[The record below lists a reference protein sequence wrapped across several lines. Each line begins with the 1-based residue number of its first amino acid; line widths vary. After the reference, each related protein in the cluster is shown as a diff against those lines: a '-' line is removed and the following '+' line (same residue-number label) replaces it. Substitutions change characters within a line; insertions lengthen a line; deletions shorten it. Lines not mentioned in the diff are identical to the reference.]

1 MTKSR
6 RATTLSRLLLA
17 AATGACLTTACG
29 VLPGSSGDS
38 GGTLTVMTFAPMG
51 TKATNM
57 PGMPG
62 MAKAYERW
70 INANGGIK
78 GRKLRVLT
86 CNEKNTATG
95 AADCAREAITKK
107 AVAVVGSY
115 SQHGRAFMA
124 PLEAEGIPFI
134 GGYGV
139 SAEEFQST
147 LSYPVNGGQPA
158 LLAGAGHQLGKACA
172 QVSLVRPDTL
182 AGDTMPVLLNAGLKA
197 NNSPEASDI
206 RAAEDA
212 ADLMPQAREALAGA
226 GPGGSGGSGGSSGA
240 GGTGTKDT
248 GAGTATPAAKGDG
261 TSKATASPG
270 PSGSAAASSSPS
282 APSSATA
289 AKGSSSSKSC
299 VTAVLGART
308 ETFFDAFRRADTTHR
323 NPQISSV
330 LGSVSQALVDRT
342 GGKESPFEGA
352 YVTSWYPV
360 STDPLWAPMRKVISD
375 EAFGDNTV
383 EADDSGAQTTW
394 IAYTVLNQV
403 VQKFKDGED
412 VTARKVARM
421 LNETSGISTGN
432 LTPQLSWR
440 YQDMRAVAGFP
451 RLVNGRVSF
460 QVVQQGRLVAQLG
473 EQDVDMTAV
482 LESAPRSA

>member
-1 MTKSR
+1 MTTCR
-6 RATTLSRLLLA
+6 RATTVIRLLVA

-29 VLPGSSGDS
+29 VLPGDRGDS

-70 INANGGIK
+70 VNANGGIK

-95 AADCAREAITKK
+95 AADCAREAVTKK

-115 SQHGRAFMA
+115 SQYGRAFMA

-139 SAEEFQST
+139 SPEEFQST

-158 LLAGAGHQLGKACA
+158 LLAGAGHQLGRACS

-212 ADLMPQAREALAGA
+212 ADLMPQAREALADVSPAGGGGTASGGGTARATA
-226 GPGGSGGSGGSSGA
+226 GPG
-240 GGTGTKDT
+240 
-248 GAGTATPAAKGDG
+248 P
-261 TSKATASPG
+261 
-270 PSGSAAASSSPS
+270 SAAASGSAKGAA
-282 APSSATA
+282 APSS
-289 AKGSSSSKSC
+289 SSAKSC
-299 VTAVLGART
+299 VTAVLGERT
-308 ETFFDAFRRADTTHR
+308 ETFFDAFRRADSALHR

-375 EAFGDNTV
+375 DAFGDNTV

-403 VQKFKDGED
+403 VQKFPADEQITG
-412 VTARKVARM
+412 RKLTRM
-421 LNETSGISTGN
+421 LNASSGVSTGN

-440 YQDMRAVAGFP
+440 YEDMRAVAGFP

-473 EQDVDMTAV
+473 EQDVDMTSV